1 MEQRRKKS
9 FNSRTRGVKK
19 SLCAREVSAL
29 LFESA
34 VQAVQGS
41 RSVEV
46 CDYHEIHGRIGRWM
60 SLFAEYDF
68 EVRHRHRPRNENDDY
83 LSRSSTAT
91 DLVLSTGLEDNL
103 KTVVE

>member
-1 MEQRRKKS
+1 
-9 FNSRTRGVKK
+9 
-19 SLCAREVSAL
+19 
-29 LFESA
+29 
-34 VQAVQGS
+34 
-41 RSVEV
+41 
-46 CDYHEIHGRIGRWM
+46 M

-83 LSRSSTAT
+83 LSRSYTAT